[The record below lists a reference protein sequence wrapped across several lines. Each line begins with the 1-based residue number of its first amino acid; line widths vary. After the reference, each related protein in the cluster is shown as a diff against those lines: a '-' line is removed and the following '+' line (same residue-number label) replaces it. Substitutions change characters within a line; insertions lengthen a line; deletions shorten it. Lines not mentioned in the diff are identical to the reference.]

1 MCKQENNTKFQ
12 FLKNKK
18 VIIISIIIAVV
29 LILTIIFC
37 TIFSLINMNS
47 TKMIQGVKINNTDI
61 AGLTRQEATQ
71 KMQEEINKKNT
82 SKIKLVKDEFNS
94 EISIEQLEVNY
105 NIENAIEE
113 AFLVGRS
120 GNIFSNNFEILGSK
134 TKGRNI
140 ELNIEY
146 NSEKLNQIIDEING
160 GIPGAIKDNSYYIE
174 ESNLIITK
182 GTDGKSINREELSNK
197 VKENIAKLSVLDEQ
211 IDLPVE
217 DTKVKAIDI
226 EKIYN
231 EIHTEA
237 KDAYYTK
244 DPFTVYPHVTGVDFA
259 ISLDEAKNMLQEEKQ
274 EYVIPLKIT
283 VPNITTDK
291 IGSEA
296 FPDMLSTF
304 TTRYDGG
311 NVDRTTNL
319 RKAVNKINGMVIM
332 PGQTFSYNATLG
344 QRSIAAGY
352 REAKVYQGGKVID
365 GIGGGICQISSTLYN
380 SVVFANLEIVA
391 RRNHGFVPS
400 YLGAGRDAT
409 VVYGATDFKFK
420 NTRKYPIKIVA
431 SVKNGIARVDIYG
444 IKEETE
450 YKIDIQTSITETIP
464 FKTTYID
471 DPSLP
476 VGKEVV
482 EQKGQNG
489 CKSVAYKVMSLNG
502 KVVSRTLL
510 SSDTY
515 NAMEKLIRRGVENT
529 SVVPQPEV
537 TPDVPTVTPET
548 VPEQTPTQEVNP

>member
-1 MCKQENNTKFQ
+1 MSEQQNDTKFQ
-12 FLKNKK
+12 FFRNKK
-18 VIIISIIIAVV
+18 VIIASIVIAVI

-37 TIFSLINMNS
+37 TIFSLININS
-47 TKMIQGVKINNTDI
+47 TKIIKGVKINNIDV
-61 AGLTRQEATQ
+61 AGLTKEEATQ
-71 KMQEEINKKNT
+71 KMQEEINKKNA

-94 EISIEQLEVNY
+94 EIIIEQLEVNY
-105 NIENAIEE
+105 NMENAIEE
-113 AFLVGRS
+113 AFLVGRR
-120 GNIFSNNFEILGSK
+120 GNIFSNNFEILGSSN
-134 TKGRNI
+134 KGRNI
-140 ELNIEY
+140 EVNIEY
-146 NSEKLNQIIDEING
+146 NNEKLNQIIDEING

-182 GTDGKSINREELSNK
+182 GTDGNSINKEELSNK
-197 VKENIAKLSVLDEQ
+197 VKENIEKISVLDEK
-211 IDLPVE
+211 IELPVE
-217 DTKVKAIDI
+217 NIKAQAIDI

-244 DPFTVYPHVTGVDFA
+244 DPFTVYPHINGVDFA

-274 EYVIPLKIT
+274 EYLIPLKIT

-296 FPDMLSTF
+296 FPDLLSTF

-319 RKAVNKINGMVIM
+319 RKAVNKINGIVIT

-344 QRSIAAGY
+344 ERSIAAGY

-380 SVVFANLEIVA
+380 SVVFANLEIVE
-391 RRNHGFVPS
+391 RRNHGFLTS

-409 VVYGATDFKFK
+409 VVYGATDFRFK
-420 NTRKYPIKIVA
+420 NTRKYPVKIVA

-450 YKIDIQTSITETIP
+450 YKIDIQTSVTETIP

-489 CKSVAYKVMSLNG
+489 CKSVAYKVMTSNG
-502 KVVSRTLL
+502 KVVSRKLL

-515 NAMEKLIRRGVENT
+515 NAMEKLIRRGVEEA
-529 SVVPQPEV
+529 SAAPQPEE
-537 TPDVPTVTPET
+537 TQITPEV
-548 VPEQTPTQEVNP
+548 VPDAPTQEVNPEG

>member
-1 MCKQENNTKFQ
+1 MSDKENKFE
-12 FLKNKK
+12 FFKNKK
-18 VIIISIIIAVV
+18 VIISSIVIAIV

-37 TIFSLINMNS
+37 TIFSLINMNN
-47 TKMIQGVKINNTDI
+47 TKIIQGVKINDI
-61 AGLTRQEATQ
+61 DVAGHTKEEATQ
-71 KMQEEINKKNT
+71 KMQEEINKKNV
-82 SKIKLVKDEFNS
+82 SKIKLVKEDFNN
-94 EISIEQLEVNY
+94 EISVEQLEVNY
-105 NIENAIEE
+105 NIQNAIEE
-113 AFLVGRS
+113 AFLVGRN
-120 GNIFSNNFEILGSK
+120 GNIFSNNFEILGLK
-134 TKGRNI
+134 TKGKNI
-140 ELNIEY
+140 DLNIEY
-146 NSEKLNQIIDEING
+146 NNEKLNQIINEING
-160 GIPGAIKDNSYYIE
+160 QIPGAIKDNSYYIE

-182 GTDGKSINREELSNK
+182 GTDGNSINKEQLSNK
-197 VKENIAKLSVLDEQ
+197 IKENIAKISSLEEQ

-217 DTKVKAIDI
+217 EAKVGPIDI
-226 EKIYN
+226 EKIYD

-244 DPFTVYPHVTGVDFA
+244 DPFTVYPHVNGVDFA
-259 ISLDEAKNMLQEEKQ
+259 ISIDEAKNMLQEEKQ
-274 EYVIPLKIT
+274 EYIIPLKIT

-296 FPDMLSTF
+296 FPDMISTF

-311 NVDRTTNL
+311 NIDRTTNL

-409 VVYGATDFKFK
+409 VVYGATDFKFR
-420 NTRKYPIKIVA
+420 NTRKYPIKIAA

-471 DPSLP
+471 DPTLP
-476 VGKEVV
+476 VGEEVV

-502 KVVSRTLL
+502 KVVSRKLL

-515 NAMEKLIRRGVENT
+515 NAMEKLIRRGVEGASVETQPEGTTQTPEAIPDT
-529 SVVPQPEV
+529 SSPEV
-537 TPDVPTVTPET
+537 TP
-548 VPEQTPTQEVNP
+548 EVNPGS